1 MASRGLSVNSSN
13 DNCDDPVC
21 GLRIIWLRCEISS
34 PFLGFTLSEVERF
47 WESVGVGRLVDEVSI
62 WSAEVVGPI
71 QGGGAQMRIL
81 ARAIAGVLKE

>member
-1 MASRGLSVNSSN
+1 
-13 DNCDDPVC
+13 
-21 GLRIIWLRCEISS
+21 LRIIWLRCEISS